1 MRKINFKLIICN
13 ELKHKYIKY
22 NLRRTEKNH
31 IIKMALKKIYNV
43 SEKSTRKKKKVKML
57 G

>member
-43 SEKSTRKKKKVKML
+43 NEKSTRKKKVKML